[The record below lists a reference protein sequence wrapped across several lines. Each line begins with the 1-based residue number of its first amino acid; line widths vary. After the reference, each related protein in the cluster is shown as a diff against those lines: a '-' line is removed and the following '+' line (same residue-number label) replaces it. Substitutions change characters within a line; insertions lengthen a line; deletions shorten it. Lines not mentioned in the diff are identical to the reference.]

1 MEHPD
6 LSNLKDQTWRLNNLY
21 YITDKDGRV
30 SKFVLNDAQ
39 REFLTNLHYF
49 NIILKARQLGMSTFI
64 AIYMLD
70 IAIFHPNTACGLI
83 ADTLKNALALF
94 QGKIKFAYE
103 RLPAAIRQMT
113 RVDRSNETELI
124 FSNGSSFRV
133 GTSLRSSTMNY
144 LWISEYGRIA
154 AERPDIARE
163 IKSGALNTVAAG
175 NFIFVESTA
184 AGQEGLFYDMVAR
197 ARSLANRGKKLS
209 KKSFKFHFFPW
220 WQDKGYVTP
229 ADTVEIDDDSRKYF
243 EKLAEEQQ
251 IVLSP
256 EQKAWWQE
264 TFNEQQEDMYREF
277 PSHPDEAF
285 AASLEGAY
293 YAVQLAKLERQG
305 RVTAVPFDPKYEVET
320 WWDLGINDSTV
331 IIFVQRTTSGA
342 LNIIDC
348 YASNDKTLG
357 DYANVLR
364 RKADDHGYRYS
375 RHVMPHDVKQRD
387 ISADGRDRKAIAES
401 VGIRPIT
408 VAPKLDVNTG
418 IDSARNLLKTCYF
431 DEERTDE
438 LFSALS
444 KYRKEWNDKLGVWSD
459 RPRHDDAS
467 HYADAFRYGAVTP
480 PPEDIGFDRPLQ
492 VRRFGAV

>member
-1 MEHPD
+1 MEQPD

-21 YITDKDGRV
+21 YITDKNGKV
-30 SKFVLNDAQ
+30 VKFELNDAQ
-39 REFLTNLHYF
+39 RDFLREMHF
-49 NIILKARQLGMSTFI
+49 CNIILKARQLGMSTFI

-70 IAIFHPNTACGLI
+70 VAVFYPNTACGLI
-83 ADTLKNALALF
+83 ADTLKNALGLF
-94 QGKIKFAYE
+94 SGKIKFAYE

-144 LWISEYGRIA
+144 LWISEYGKIA
-154 AERPDIARE
+154 ANRPDIANE
-163 IKSGALNTVAAG
+163 IKTGALNTVASG

-184 AGQEGLFYDMVAR
+184 EGQEGLFYDMVAR
-197 ARSLANRGKKLS
+197 ARSAANRGKALTKRA
-209 KKSFKFHFFPW
+209 FKFHFYPW
-220 WQDKGYVTP
+220 WKDKGYVTP
-229 ADTVEIDDDSRKYF
+229 SGSVDIDPESDKYF
-243 EKLAEEQQ
+243 SKLEEEQGITLTLDQ
-251 IVLSP
+251 R
-256 EQKAWWQE
+256 AWWQE
-264 TFNEQQEDMYREF
+264 HFDEMQEDMYREY

-293 YAVQLAKLERQG
+293 FANQLAKLEKQG
-305 RVTAVPFDPKYEVET
+305 RVTSVPYQPALEVEC
-320 WWDLGINDSTV
+320 WWDLGINDKTV
-331 IIFVQRTTSGA
+331 IIFVQRTKAGA
-342 LNIIDC
+342 INIIDC
-348 YASNDKTLG
+348 YASSDKTLA
-357 DYANVLR
+357 DYANILR
-364 RKADDHGYRYS
+364 NKATDHGYRYS
-375 RHVMPHDVKQRD
+375 RHVMPHDIKQRD

-431 DEERTDE
+431 DEDKTDE

-467 HYADAFRYGAVTP
+467 HYADAFRYGAVAP